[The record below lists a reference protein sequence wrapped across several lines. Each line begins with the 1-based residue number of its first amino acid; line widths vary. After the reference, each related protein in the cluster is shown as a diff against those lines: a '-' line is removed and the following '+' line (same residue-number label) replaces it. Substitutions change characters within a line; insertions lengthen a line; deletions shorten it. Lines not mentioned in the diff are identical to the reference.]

1 MVTFI
6 DADSNYMTDMLCVG
20 KDMLLLGDLTE
31 SVESVPQIPG
41 WIMSECRRRL
51 WETMVDI
58 GLDRV
63 VYVDTDSIIIATYG
77 DRGYERNIATRYA
90 GMWASKSRFIHL
102 QIQGPRNLTAD
113 TDRRMSGLPLGA
125 IQSGPTEYRGE
136 VMRSIKEA
144 MRHGQLDT
152 VTTIPRRFMFTAPD
166 IRRGH
171 NRDGST
177 FAFRLERKPI
187 REDG

>member
-51 WETMVDI
+51 WMTMVDI

-63 VYVDTDSIIIATYG
+63 VYVDTDSIIFATRG
-77 DRGYERNIATRYA
+77 DRGFEREVLQRYA
-90 GMWASKSRFIHL
+90 AMWSPKGRYAAL
-102 QIQGPRNLTAD
+102 AVNGPRNLRVD
-113 TDRRMSGLPLGA
+113 DDRRMSGLPGGA
-125 IQSGPTEYRGE
+125 IQFGPTEYRGE

-152 VTTIPRRFMFTAPD
+152 VTTVPRKFMFTAPD

-171 NRDGST
+171 NKDGST
-177 FAFRLERKPI
+177 FAFRLEQKPI